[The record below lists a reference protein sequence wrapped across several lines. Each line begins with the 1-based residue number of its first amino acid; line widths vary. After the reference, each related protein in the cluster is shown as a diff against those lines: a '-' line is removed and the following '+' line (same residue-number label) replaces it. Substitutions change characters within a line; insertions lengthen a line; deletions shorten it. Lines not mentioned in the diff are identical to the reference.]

1 MKTILIVAVIVI
13 LICIIFGDGLHKIV
27 QHIMNDTHTKL
38 LPKVDARKPSKPS
51 DASDYDSTK
60 FGKYNKPR
68 R

>member
-13 LICIIFGDGLHKIV
+13 LICIIFGDGLH
-27 QHIMNDTHTKL
+27 IMNDTHTNL
-38 LPKVDARKPSKPS
+38 LPKADACKPSKPT